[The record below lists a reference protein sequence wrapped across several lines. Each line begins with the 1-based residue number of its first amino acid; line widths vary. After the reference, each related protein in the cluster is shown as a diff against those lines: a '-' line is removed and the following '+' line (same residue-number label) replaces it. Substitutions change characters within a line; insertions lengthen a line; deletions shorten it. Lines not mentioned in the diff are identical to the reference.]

1 MFLLQIWVI
10 QRLKCSSRIIDDRKN
25 TTLTDFQTFQK
36 NNLNG
41 ASIVQQYSSVLN
53 TGVSMIIQF
62 QW

>member
-41 ASIVQQYSSVLN
+41 ASIVQQYSSVLS